1 MSSDPGM
8 PTLDQLKVF
17 MTVVDAGS
25 FAAAARKLNRATSV
39 VSYTIANLESQLGV
53 SLFDRESTRKPQLT
67 DAGHTVLAEA
77 RTVSS
82 GVDELRAKVKG
93 LLQGLEAEVHLV
105 LDVMLP
111 TERVVDALTAFRA
124 EFPTVAL
131 RLHVETLGAVT
142 QLVLDR
148 VATVGVSGPLPGLAD
163 ITGIE
168 RIGIGDVTLVPVA
181 APGHPLAR
189 AGKRK
194 PGEVRDHIQLVLTD
208 RSSLTKSTDFAVV
221 SPRTWRL
228 ADMGSKHMLLKA
240 GIGWGNM
247 PRPMVQEDLDSGR
260 LVELNLPDAKGS
272 SYHFAAI
279 YRTDAPPGPAA
290 AWLIDRFQ
298 DHAAEPGGQ
307 AKPASKPAQKRSKS
321 R

>member
-1 MSSDPGM
+1 MPSDPGT
-8 PTLDQLKVF
+8 PTLDQLKV
-17 MTVVDAGS
+17 MLTVVDVGS

-39 VSYTIANLESQLGV
+39 VSDTIANLESQLGV
-53 SLFDRESTRKPQLT
+53 ALFDRESTRKPQLT
-67 DAGHTVLAEA
+67 DAGRTVLAEA
-77 RTVSS
+77 RTVSN

-111 TERVVDALTAFRA
+111 TERVTDALTAFRA

-148 VATVGVSGPLPGLAD
+148 IATVGVSGPLPGLAD

-168 RIGIGDVTLVPVA
+168 RIGIGDVRLVPVA
-181 APGHPLAR
+181 SPAHPLAGP
-189 AGKRK
+189 GKRK

-228 ADMGSKHMLLKA
+228 ADLGSKHMLLKA

-247 PRPMVQEDLDSGR
+247 PKPMVQEDLDSGR
-260 LVELNLPDAKGS
+260 LIELDLPDAKSGA
-272 SYHFAAI
+272 YRFDAI

-290 AWLIDRFQ
+290 AWLIARLKAQ
-298 DHAAEPGGQ
+298 TSPG
-307 AKPASKPAQKRSKS
+307 AVTVDSSKRPRKPKNAR
-321 R
+321 

>member
-1 MSSDPGM
+1 MPSDPGT
-8 PTLDQLKVF
+8 PTLDQLKV
-17 MTVVDAGS
+17 MLTVVDVGS

-53 SLFDRESTRKPQLT
+53 ALFDRESTRKPQLT
-67 DAGHTVLAEA
+67 DAGRTVLAEA
-77 RTVSS
+77 RTVSN

-111 TERVVDALTAFRA
+111 TERVADALTAFRA

-148 VATVGVSGPLPGLAD
+148 IATVGVSGPLPGLAD

-168 RIGIGDVTLVPVA
+168 RIGIGDVRLVPVA
-181 APGHPLAR
+181 SPAHPLAGP
-189 AGKRK
+189 GKRK

-228 ADMGSKHMLLKA
+228 ADLGSKHMLLKA

-247 PRPMVQEDLDSGR
+247 PKPMVQEDLDSGR
-260 LVELNLPDAKGS
+260 LIELDLPDAKSGA
-272 SYHFAAI
+272 YRFDAI

-290 AWLIDRFQ
+290 AWLIARLKAQ
-298 DHAAEPGGQ
+298 TSPGAVTVDSSKRPRK
-307 AKPASKPAQKRSKS
+307 AKSS

>member
-1 MSSDPGM
+1 MPSDPGT
-8 PTLDQLKVF
+8 PTLDQLKV
-17 MTVVDAGS
+17 MLTVVDVGS
-25 FAAAARKLNRATSV
+25 FGAVARNLNRGRSV
-39 VSYTIANLESQLGV
+39 VSSTIANLESQLGV
-53 SLFDRESTRKPQLT
+53 ALFERESTGKPQLT
-67 DAGHTVLAEA
+67 DGGRTVLAEA
-77 RTVSS
+77 RTVSN

-111 TERVVDALTAFRA
+111 TERVTDALTAFRA

-148 VATVGVSGPLPGLAD
+148 IATVGVSGPLPGLAD

-168 RIGIGDVTLVPVA
+168 RIGIGDVRLMPVA
-181 APGHPLAR
+181 SPAHPLAGP
-189 AGKRK
+189 GKRK

-228 ADMGSKHMLLKA
+228 ADLGSEHLLLKA
-240 GIGWGNM
+240 GN
-247 PRPMVQEDLDSGR
+247 
-260 LVELNLPDAKGS
+260 
-272 SYHFAAI
+272 
-279 YRTDAPPGPAA
+279 
-290 AWLIDRFQ
+290 
-298 DHAAEPGGQ
+298 
-307 AKPASKPAQKRSKS
+307 ASRNITNPT
-321 R
+321 

>member
-1 MSSDPGM
+1 MPSDPGT
-8 PTLDQLKVF
+8 PTLDQLKVLL
-17 MTVVDAGS
+17 TVVDVGS

-53 SLFDRESTRKPQLT
+53 ALFDRESTRKPQLT
-67 DAGHTVLAEA
+67 EAGRTVLAEA
-77 RTVSS
+77 RTVSN

-111 TERVVDALTAFRA
+111 TERVADALTAFRA

-148 VATVGVSGPLPGLAD
+148 VATVGISGPLPGLAD

-168 RIGIGDVTLVPVA
+168 RIGIGDVRLVPVA
-181 APGHPLAR
+181 APGHPLAGP
-189 AGKRK
+189 GKRK

-228 ADMGSKHMLLKA
+228 ADLGSKHMLLKA

-247 PRPMVQEDLDSGR
+247 PKPMVQEDLDSGR
-260 LVELNLPDAKGS
+260 LIELDLPDAKSGA
-272 SYHFAAI
+272 YRFDAI

-290 AWLIDRFQ
+290 AWLIARLKAQ
-298 DHAAEPGGQ
+298 TSPEAATVDSSKQPR
-307 AKPASKPAQKRSKS
+307 KPKS
-321 R
+321 IR